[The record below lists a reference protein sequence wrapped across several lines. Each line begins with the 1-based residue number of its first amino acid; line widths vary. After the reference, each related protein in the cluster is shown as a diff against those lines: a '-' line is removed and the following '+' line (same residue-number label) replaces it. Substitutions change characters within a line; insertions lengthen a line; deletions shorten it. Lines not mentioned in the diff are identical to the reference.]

1 MEPFR
6 TGHSEFRY
14 FREEGAYYVDK
25 TLLVKD
31 LLDNYEDGIFIMTH
45 PRGFGNTMNLSMLDA
60 FFNVKYKDNS
70 WFDGLAIS
78 EHHEYDEF
86 KNAFPV
92 VRMDMSSHW
101 PDNYDK
107 FLSKFRFEIREV
119 FGEHRYLLEKP
130 NKNVEE
136 IFKKVDE
143 GSMTASELMDSL
155 MDLANMLA
163 EYHGVNPV
171 VLIDYYDRPL
181 YNAFGDES
189 YEAIHDFMRILLSRI
204 ELRSKAW
211 MVYVSGVVPVS
222 TTYGYRDD
230 PRLTI
235 STVTTDFCS
244 ERFGLTRGELEAVLE
259 YRHRPEM
266 AKTLWKWYGGY
277 RFGQTE
283 ICNLSCVFNCINWG
297 WSFSKIWAD
306 SYNTIQLRNLRG
318 SIDSVNYRDVLTLVS
333 GGSVRIHIGNEFHFS
348 WKADSGEHLY
358 QLMVA
363 SGYLRAVQVDD
374 GLYDVSFPNS
384 EVLSVMGDL
393 IRTVYNGSD
402 YLRRFDNAL
411 MGEDAEVATYAL
423 KDLIHHAAKELRT
436 CACKGIV
443 AMWAN
448 NLVGKCN
455 ITVGPETHRGR
466 IRIIA
471 EPKQHTRPSIVME
484 VCDVGPKRSLKATS
498 KAVMKRIVDDQYHEG
513 KKGRTVMVALVYSG
527 EKVEIRIQSAKDGI
541 LLQEGSRSAFTF
553 LPSSI

>member
-1 MEPFR
+1 MESFR
-6 TGHSEFRY
+6 TGFSEFRY

-25 TLLVKD
+25 TLLIKD
-31 LLDNYEDGIFIMTH
+31 LLDNYEDGIFIVTH

-60 FFNVKYKDNS
+60 FFNIRYKDNT

-101 PDNYDK
+101 PDNYEK
-107 FLSKFRFEIREV
+107 FLSKFRFEIRDV
-119 FGEHRYLLEKP
+119 FQEYRYLLEKP
-130 NKNVEE
+130 KKDVEA

-143 GSMTASELMDSL
+143 GTMTASDLKCSL
-155 MDLANMLA
+155 RDLVNMLA
-163 EYHGVNPV
+163 EHHGVKPV

-189 YEAIHDFMRILLSRI
+189 HKEIYNFIKSLLYEIEHRSR
-204 ELRSKAW
+204 AW

-222 TTYGYRDD
+222 TANGYRDD

-244 ERFGLTRGELEAVLE
+244 ERFGLTREELEAILE
-259 YRHRPEM
+259 HRHRPEM
-266 AKTLWKWYGGY
+266 AETLWKWYGGY

-283 ICNLSCVFNCINWG
+283 ICNLSCVLNCINWG

-306 SYNTIQLRNLRG
+306 SYNMIQLRNLRD
-318 SIDSVNYRDVLTLVS
+318 SIDSVNYRDVLALVT
-333 GGSVRIHIGNEFHFS
+333 GGSVRIHIGNEFHFN
-348 WKADSGEHLY
+348 WRADSGEHLY

-363 SGYLRAVQVDD
+363 SGYLRAAQVDD

-393 IRTVYNGSD
+393 LFTVYGASD
-402 YLRRFDNAL
+402 DLEQFDNAL
-411 MGEDAEVATYAL
+411 MGEDAEVAVRAL
-423 KDLIHHAAKELRT
+423 ESLMSHAARELRM
-436 CACKGIV
+436 CACKGII

-448 NLVGKCN
+448 AMVRFCSME
-455 ITVGPETHRGR
+455 VCPETHRGR

-471 EPKQHTRPSIVME
+471 EPKMHRRPSIVME
-484 VCDVGPKRSLKATS
+484 MCEVGPKSSLKVTS
-498 KAVMKRIVDDQYHEG
+498 KAAMKRIMDDKYHEG
-513 KKGRTVMVALVYSG
+513 KEGRTVMVALAYSG
-527 EKVEIRIQSAKDGI
+527 ENVEICIQSAKDGI
-541 LLQEGSRSAFTF
+541 LL
-553 LPSSI
+553 